1 MEILRPWGLI
11 LYIPLVYI
19 IYLYIINNEW
29 ELSLKK
35 WTPNASEQQ
44 PNLLKAI
51 LNYSPI
57 LDLIGI
63 GILIYAMS
71 GPGKKREFLPD
82 ETKGIDIMIALD
94 VSGSMV
100 QGRDFFPKNR
110 LEVSLDLLQS
120 FVEKRKEDRLG
131 LVIFAGAA
139 YLQSPLTS
147 DRDALKEILSSIDPK
162 LVEEEGTAIGDAI
175 LLSTY
180 RLKNSKAKSKVILII
195 TDGVSN
201 VGKLD
206 PETATLAAKSYG
218 VKLYSIGI
226 GKEDNEYEVNFE
238 FLDKIAKQT
247 NGVFFRAENLS
258 EFTEVLSSIDRL
270 EKEILNSKPK
280 QQVQTNYDKYIYL
293 SLIFLGISL
302 LLKVS
307 KNRYF
312 L

>member
-1 MEILRPWGLI
+1 MEFLRPWGLI
-11 LYIPLVYI
+11 LYIPLAYI
-19 IYLYIINNEW
+19 VYLYIINNTW
-29 ELSLKK
+29 ELTLEKINSLPIKNK
-35 WTPNASEQQ
+35 RKIYTNF
-44 PNLLKAI
+44 LLF
-51 LNYSPI
+51 SPL
-57 LDLIGI
+57 LDIFALGLFII
-63 GILIYAMS
+63 ALA
-71 GPGKKREFLPD
+71 GPGFKREFLPD

-100 QGRDFFPKNR
+100 QGRDFFPRNR
-110 LEVSLDLLQS
+110 LEVSLELLQS

-147 DRDALKEILSSIDPK
+147 DRDALKEILTSIDPK

-238 FLDKIAKQT
+238 FLDKIAKET
-247 NGVFFRAENLS
+247 NGVFFRAENVT
-258 EFTEVLSSIDRL
+258 EFTEVFSSIDRL

-280 QQVQTNYDKYIYL
+280 QQIQTNYDSYIYMA
-293 SLIFLGISL
+293 L
-302 LLKVS
+302 LLLGLS
-307 KNRYF
+307 YLLRISMNRHY